1 MTSKKTTYE
10 QEFAELKSLLLLD
23 KHANVRTCMKTA
35 IIQIANL
42 KRRIHSLEGEKAE
55 AIEFSEKMRADLVAK
70 IQHNA
75 KVNNMLLD
83 LFILSVGG
91 TPPERD

>member
-1 MTSKKTTYE
+1 MTSKKTAYE
-10 QEFAELKSLLLLD
+10 QEFSELKRVLD
-23 KHANVRTCMKTA
+23 LEKHANVRTCMKSA
-35 IIQIANL
+35 LLEIARL
-42 KRRIHSLEGEKAE
+42 RRRRSTLEKEKDE
-55 AIEFSEKMRADLVAK
+55 AIQFSEKMRSELVTK
-70 IQHNA
+70 LQHNA